1 MLNAEQ
7 LKGLS
12 AEQLHEV
19 ALRFMDG
26 FAEQQRLLEA
36 KDRSIETLTR
46 EVTFTSTKVDQLT
59 HELAQYKRLRFG
71 KSSEKLDAAQASL
84 LEETI
89 DADLAAIE
97 EELKRL
103 RPPPKTEG
111 KQQPRRTPLPAH
123 LPRVD
128 VHHEPESTTCACGCA
143 LKRIGEDVA
152 EKLDYVPGVFTVE
165 RHVRGKWACAKCQTL
180 IQAPVPA
187 QVIDKG
193 IPTAGLL
200 AQVMVAKYA
209 DHLPLYRQETIFERA
224 GLAIP
229 RSTLGAW
236 VGACGV
242 RLQPLVDALKDA
254 VLAHRV
260 LHADE
265 TPVAMLKPG
274 TGKTHRAYLWA
285 YAPGAFEDMKAVVY
299 DFADSR
305 AGQHAQDFLGEWRG
319 SLACD
324 DYSGYKALLA
334 KGVVEAGCLAHARRK
349 FVELHTANK
358 SQIAETGIQ
367 FFGQLYEV
375 ERDVKDLDVV
385 ERVRIRQARGRPID
399 QALHKWM
406 IAQRLKVPDGSATAK
421 ALDYSL
427 RRWTALT
434 HYLDDGSVP
443 SDNNW
448 IDNQIRPIAVGRGN
462 WLFAGSLRAGQRAAA
477 IMSLIQSAKLNGH
490 DPYAYLRDVF
500 LRLPTHPH
508 SRIDELLPHRWQQ
521 S

>member
-1 MLNAEQ
+1 MVDAEQ

-19 ALRFMDG
+19 TLRLIDG

-36 KDRSIETLTR
+36 KERSIEALTR
-46 EVTFTSTKVDQLT
+46 EVTFKTTKVDQLT

-84 LEETI
+84 LEETL

-97 EELKRL
+97 EELKQL
-103 RPPPKTEG
+103 RPPPKTED
-111 KQQPRRTPLPAH
+111 KQQPRRTPLPAD

-128 VHHEPESTTCACGCA
+128 VRHEPESTTCKCGCA

-209 DHLPLYRQETIFERA
+209 DHLPLYRQETIFGRA

-242 RLQPLVDALKDA
+242 RLQPLVDALKEAILDHH
-254 VLAHRV
+254 VCMPTKR
-260 LHADE
+260 
-265 TPVAMLKPG
+265 P
-274 TGKTHRAYLWA
+274 
-285 YAPGAFEDMKAVVY
+285 
-299 DFADSR
+299 
-305 AGQHAQDFLGEWRG
+305 WRCS
-319 SLACD
+319 SLAP
-324 DYSGYKALLA
+324 
-334 KGVVEAGCLAHARRK
+334 ARR
-349 FVELHTANK
+349 
-358 SQIAETGIQ
+358 
-367 FFGQLYEV
+367 
-375 ERDVKDLDVV
+375 
-385 ERVRIRQARGRPID
+385 
-399 QALHKWM
+399 
-406 IAQRLKVPDGSATAK
+406 
-421 ALDYSL
+421 
-427 RRWTALT
+427 TALT
-434 HYLDDGSVP
+434 CGPTPQAP
-443 SDNNW
+443 SK
-448 IDNQIRPIAVGRGN
+448 A
-462 WLFAGSLRAGQRAAA
+462 
-477 IMSLIQSAKLNGH
+477 
-490 DPYAYLRDVF
+490 
-500 LRLPTHPH
+500 
-508 SRIDELLPHRWQQ
+508 
-521 S
+521 